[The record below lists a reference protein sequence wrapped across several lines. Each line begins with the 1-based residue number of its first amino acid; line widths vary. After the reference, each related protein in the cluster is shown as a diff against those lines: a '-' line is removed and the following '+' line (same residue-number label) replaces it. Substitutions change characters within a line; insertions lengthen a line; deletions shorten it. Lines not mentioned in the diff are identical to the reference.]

1 MSSKKEVELEFRTKQ
16 LERKVKGM
24 QQRMEVVNA
33 KFDQITSKQDRR
45 IRDLE
50 IKNAVQVDKIPQRK
64 VAEIYELSPGRV
76 SQIVRRAG

>member
-1 MSSKKEVELEFRTKQ
+1 MSKKEVELEFRTKQ

-33 KFDQITSKQDRR
+33 KFDQITSKQERR

-50 IKNAVQVDKIPQRK
+50 IKNAVQVEKIPNVKLLRFTNCRL
-64 VAEIYELSPGRV
+64 A
-76 SQIVRRAG
+76 A

>member
-76 SQIVRRAG
+76 SQIVRRVG

>member
-1 MSSKKEVELEFRTKQ
+1 MSRTRR
-16 LERKVKGM
+16 LERGNM

-33 KFDQITSKQDRR
+33 KFDQITSKQERR

>member
-33 KFDQITSKQDRR
+33 KFDQITSKQERR